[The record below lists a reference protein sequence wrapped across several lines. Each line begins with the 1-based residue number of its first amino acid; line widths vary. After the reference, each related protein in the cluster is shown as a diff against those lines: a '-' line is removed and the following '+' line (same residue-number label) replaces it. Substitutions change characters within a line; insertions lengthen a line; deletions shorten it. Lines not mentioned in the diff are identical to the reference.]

1 MLLDASQR
9 SGSGLAA
16 VNVRIACFGTFV
28 VCDPANVLSL
38 VEPIPFHMRLIGL
51 TGNIASGKSAVS
63 DMLAARGAT
72 IIDADVL
79 ARQAVT
85 KGSPALQAIV
95 ARWGADVID
104 EKGDLDRAALRHVVF
119 DNQEELDALNEIVH
133 PDVLRRRNEEIAA
146 ARSRG
151 DKVVVCVIPLLFE
164 RHLADEFDA
173 IVLVDAPRSVRLD
186 RIVRER
192 GIDEAEAMKMIASQ
206 MPSDLK
212 RARADYVIE
221 NSGTFEDLEEEVGRV
236 WDAIVGDGVS
246 SLDTAGTP

>member
-1 MLLDASQR
+1 
-9 SGSGLAA
+9 
-16 VNVRIACFGTFV
+16 
-28 VCDPANVLSL
+28 
-38 VEPIPFHMRLIGL
+38 MRLIGL

-79 ARQAVT
+79 AREAVM
-85 KGSPALQAIV
+85 KGSPALDAIV
-95 ARWGADVID
+95 ARWGGGVLDN
-104 EKGDLDRAALRHVVF
+104 EGNLDRAALRHVVF
-119 DNQEELDALNEIVH
+119 DNQEDLDALNEIVH
-133 PDVLRRRNEEIAA
+133 PEVLRRRADEIAA
-146 ARSRG
+146 ARARG

-164 RHLADEFDA
+164 RHLADEFDS
-173 IVLVDAPRSVRLD
+173 IVLVDAPRSDRLD

-221 NSGTFEDLEEEVGRV
+221 NSGSMEDLEEEVNRV
-236 WDAIVGDGVS
+236 WDAIVGNGVS
-246 SLDTAGTP
+246 SLDTAAAP